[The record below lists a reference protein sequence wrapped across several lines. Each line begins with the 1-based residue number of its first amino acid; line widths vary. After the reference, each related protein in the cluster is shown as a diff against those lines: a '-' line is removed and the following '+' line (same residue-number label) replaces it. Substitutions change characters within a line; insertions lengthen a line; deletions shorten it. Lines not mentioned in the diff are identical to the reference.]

1 MSRNQTVS
9 CQLNCPPSHY
19 VLAPPAGFSPF
30 PAEERF
36 LSAVLHYTNS
46 STVHFK
52 LSPAY
57 VLYAVGRSALQ
68 RKPFSPATAQTH
80 SVTQIINKT
89 VAMTERVI
97 QASPNLK
104 AN

>member
-1 MSRNQTVS
+1 MCWRPLLVP
-9 CQLNCPPSHY
+9 L
-19 VLAPPAGFSPF
+19 LF
-30 PAEERF
+30 PAEESL

-68 RKPFSPATAQTH
+68 HKPFSPATAQIH
-80 SVTQIINKT
+80 SVAQFMNKT
-89 VAMTERVI
+89 VAMTEKVI
-97 QASPNLK
+97 QVSPNLRT
-104 AN
+104 N